1 MNKSISPSL
10 AIESA
15 VKLFEA
21 GKWEESNKLLVG
33 IPTPEPLGSYFYF
46 CVGRNYLYLDHDAEA
61 EQWLNKAIAS
71 PSPFHWADYELARL
85 RAKLNDRR
93 GAAKQALKFIE
104 HPRFEY
110 SGINKKHEEI
120 LLRIA
125 HDCFDPDV
133 DKPLAVLLY
142 RRLVTIGLHDYLA
155 ELRVIEDDIHNRHL
169 KSAEAGIARL
179 QERFKL
185 DAWGFFALSQ
195 LQFQRRDVT
204 AAVSSIYRAIEV
216 QPDAPH
222 ILPIA
227 CHRLIDYN
235 KLNEAELLLNSK
247 LLKLKGRGAR
257 LDREIAGLQFR
268 TYVVNRRHQEIS
280 EKYFQ
285 TKLLATIPN
294 RLIVEA
300 TFKFT
305 LPGEQITDADLKV
318 ATALVEHL
326 EADTPYTLGSVLAM
340 FLFYSLRRLWNLAD
354 VLLERIRATPL
365 YEHPEVVIRRF
376 EMLCSKNLDAA
387 RLMYDEYYA
396 GKSLSQWQG
405 CVALR
410 FLAECRMWNEA
421 AQVLSDFIAKGYQF
435 PDGDYFILN
444 ICRRAGI
451 HDKILD
457 IIVQYPKEDAPA
469 QFAVLERLL
478 NDDNCIAVSINAA
491 DPDRLIRT
499 QKVSFGNELLV
510 KLPPA
515 QQRGQERVVGYLCTD
530 RAYFLS
536 VMTALASIAGSNPQL
551 QGKMPWIVF
560 LDKSV
565 PDAWANIV
573 KKLAAKLDL
582 PLECVRE
589 EAFVDAGAIHSER
602 YGIFTG
608 GSTLSR
614 AAFLRIYAAKYLLN
628 SGHYSRAVYL
638 DSDLICQFPLTE
650 LLETPMGTNLLAAR
664 KEEARRPEVRDA
676 AVRGGIDVSGY
687 FNSGVL
693 VFNLAADS
701 IGHCIDRAI
710 HLSEQEPEKLTFHD
724 QCALNMAFA
733 GHVTFLEPQ
742 FNFFLRPHRPDNGDH
757 STAVL
762 VHFLDRPKPWD
773 TSYSREY
780 REIWL
785 QHARTVRTLVSSD
798 DYNQVVAA
806 ANNIGEVSQPVPN
819 HGIRRHNGKIT
830 KKPSGSKGDS
840 SNRARRKVKGSAAR
854 THRTR

>member
-1 MNKSISPSL
+1 VSKQISASL

-33 IPTPEPLGSYFYF
+33 IPTLEPPGSYFYF
-46 CVGRNYLYLDHDAEA
+46 CVGRNHLYLGHDTEA
-61 EQWLNKAIAS
+61 EEWLNKAITS
-71 PSPFHWADYELARL
+71 PAPFHWADYELARL
-85 RAKLNDRR
+85 KAKLNDRR
-93 GAAKQALKFIE
+93 GAAKHALKFIE

-110 SGINKKHEEI
+110 SGINKKHEEA
-120 LLRIA
+120 LLKVA
-125 HDCFDPDV
+125 HDCFDPDI
-133 DKPLAVLLY
+133 DKALAVSLY
-142 RRLVTIGLHDYLA
+142 RRLVAIGLRNYLA
-155 ELRVIEDDIHNRHL
+155 ELRIIEDEIHNRNL
-169 KSAEAGIARL
+169 KSADAGIARL
-179 QERFKL
+179 QDRYKL
-185 DAWGFFALSQ
+185 DAWGYFAWSL
-195 LQFQRRDVT
+195 LQFLRRDLT
-204 AAVSSIYRAIEV
+204 AAVASIYRAIEV
-216 QPDAPH
+216 QPDAAH
-222 ILPIA
+222 LLPIA

-235 KLNEAELLLNSK
+235 NFSEAEQLLSSK
-247 LLKLKGRGAR
+247 ILKLKGRDAR

-280 EKYFQ
+280 EKYLQ
-285 TKLLATIPN
+285 PKLLATIPN

-305 LPGEQITDADLKV
+305 LPGEQITDADLKI
-318 ATALVEHL
+318 ATMLVEHL
-326 EADTPYTLGSVLAM
+326 ETDTPYTLGSVLAL
-340 FLFYSLRRLWNLAD
+340 FLFYSLRRLWNKAD
-354 VLLERIRATPL
+354 ALLERIRESTL
-365 YEHPEVVIRRF
+365 YEHPEVVLRRF
-376 EMLCSKNLDAA
+376 EMLCSKDLDAA

-405 CVALR
+405 CVVLR

-421 AQVLSDFIAKGYQF
+421 GQVLADFIAKGHHF
-435 PDGDYFILN
+435 PDGEYFILN
-444 ICRRAGI
+444 ICRRAGL
-451 HDKILD
+451 HNKLLD
-457 IIVQYPKEDAPA
+457 IIVQFPKEDAPA

-491 DPDRLIRT
+491 DPERLIST
-499 QKVSFGNELLV
+499 QKVSSGNELLI
-510 KLPPA
+510 KLPAA
-515 QQRGQERVVGYLCTD
+515 QHRSQEGVVGFLCTD

-536 VMTALASIAGSNPQL
+536 VMTALASIASSNPQL

-560 LDKSV
+560 LEKSV
-565 PDAWANIV
+565 PDAWATIV

-582 PLECVRE
+582 PLECVKE
-589 EAFVDAGAIHSER
+589 EAFVHAGATHSER

-628 SGHYSRAVYL
+628 TGHYSRAAYF

-650 LLETPMGTNLLAAR
+650 LLDTPMGTNLLGAR

-676 AVRGGIDVSGY
+676 AVRGGIDVAGY

-693 VFNLAADS
+693 VFNLSAAS
-701 IGHCIDRAI
+701 IGQYIDRAI
-710 HLSEQEPEKLTFHD
+710 HLAEQEPEKLTFHD
-724 QCALNMAFA
+724 QCALNIAFA

-742 FNFFLRPHRPDNGDH
+742 FNFFLRPHRPNNGDH

-785 QHARTVRTLVSSD
+785 HHARTVRTLLSSE

-806 ANNIGEVSQPVPN
+806 ANNIGEVSEATPK
-819 HGIRRHNGKIT
+819 RKEKMT
-830 KKPSGSKGDS
+830 KKTSSSESGSSD
-840 SNRARRKVKGSAAR
+840 RAKRKVKGTAVR
-854 THRTR
+854 VRRTR